1 VNIDKLKG
9 FCFFVEA
16 EASYEVAATK
26 MKMSVSGLY
35 KSIKALEND
44 VGYKLVDMQGA
55 ITVITLRGKKFY
67 EYAKVILNVA
77 AHSLRALEE
86 DFLSLSGTVRIST
99 TVAIASLWIT
109 DDIASFVKEN
119 PATQVSVIGSDVS
132 LDKLNNYDVALRPKV
147 DDPLNILEQRL
158 ITTQKMGLYA
168 SEEYVEKFGLPQKSE
183 DLKGHRLIG
192 YGEDIDFPYNEI
204 NWHLYLGG
212 AKLKP
217 YFNINSGLGI
227 LRSVENGIG
236 IGPISNIGVTIS
248 RVPLVHILPEIS
260 GPTIDWYFIADKITF
275 EFQMIQLL
283 YEHFKKRYQSKLDYM
298 SIP

>member
-1 VNIDKLKG
+1 MNIDKLKG

-16 EASYEVAATK
+16 GASYDAAATK
-26 MKMSVSGLY
+26 MNMSVSGLY

-55 ITVITLRGKKFY
+55 IPIVTSRGRKFY

-86 DFLSLSGTVRIST
+86 DFLSLSGTIRIST

-119 PATQVSVIGSDVS
+119 PTIQVCVIGSDVP
-132 LDKLNNYDVALRPKV
+132 LDKLSNYDVALRPKV

-168 SEEYVEKFGLPQKSE
+168 SEEYIKTFGLPQTSE
-183 DLKGHRLIG
+183 DLKDHRLIG

-212 AKLKP
+212 VKLKP
-217 YFNINSGLGI
+217 CFNINSGHGI

-236 IGPISNIGVTIS
+236 IGPISNIGITIS

-260 GPTIDWYFIADKITF
+260 GPTIDWYFIADKTTF
-275 EFQMIQLL
+275 EFQRIQLL
-283 YEHFKKRYQSKLDYM
+283 YENLKKRYKSKFDYVNI
-298 SIP
+298 S